1 MNYPTDKN
9 LSDCIIIHT
18 EFILDNRLSLEAR
31 TFLLQVLSIPGI
43 EAQPI
48 PVISEMLCIGGCKT
62 QRILNELREHNYYRV
77 ERLRGCN
84 GRFIGWSKSFSDIPF
99 NRPNARIPRTQD
111 ARRAVIEADG
121 KTPEPNLDRQ
131 ISILELF

>member
-1 MNYPTDKN
+1 MIMNYPTDKN

-62 QRILNELREHNYYRV
+62 QRILNELREQLCSLAHA
-77 ERLRGCN
+77 LRHL
-84 GRFIGWSKSFSDIPF
+84 
-99 NRPNARIPRTQD
+99 QD
-111 ARRAVIEADG
+111 
-121 KTPEPNLDRQ
+121 KKQ
-131 ISILELF
+131 